1 MKLSYSC
8 LREELQS
15 MDVNLMV
22 VIFSCNGLILG
33 GEERI

>member
-8 LREELQS
+8 LREEPQS

-22 VIFSCNGLILG
+22 VIFTCDRLILG